1 MTRITSRAI
10 AQAALPVAV
19 LLAAPSWAD
28 PASITVRHVNLHP
41 VTAAEARHSFLKID
55 DAALRV
61 CGASGFSLAEAK
73 AAMRASP
80 CWREAAGVALR
91 SGNPLLAQAFAR
103 FAPPETRKAD

>member
-10 AQAALPVAV
+10 AGAALAAAI
-19 LLAAPSWAD
+19 LLASPSSAD

-41 VTAAEARHSFLKID
+41 ATPAEARHSFLKID

-80 CWREAAGVALR
+80 CWRQAAGVALR
-91 SGNPLLAQAFAR
+91 SGNPLLAATFAR
-103 FAPPETRKAD
+103 FAPPETGRAD